1 MAWAWTP
8 CKIPHGGIGGVSR
21 ENLNSGDLD
30 STPTE
35 KLYATH
41 SQGVTTEQFGTGRG
55 LRSETQFLGGGD
67 DGGYHSLLGRRK
79 ARRLREK
86 G

>member
-1 MAWAWTP
+1 M
-8 CKIPHGGIGGVSR
+8 SR
-21 ENLNSGDLD
+21 QNLNSGDLD
-30 STPTE
+30 PTPTK

-41 SQGVTTEQFGTGRG
+41 SQGVTAELLGTGRG

-67 DGGYHSLLGRRK
+67 DGGYHPLLGRMK